1 MYFPKLSK
9 ISLMIINEGSK
20 FQVCFHPSEII
31 DGCCA
36 RKKKKQFYSRICSL
50 GGYLCISTHILAMLT
65 ELPGIKINQKNLGG
79 NSIHEYLEKLEG
91 RNEDWT

>member
-9 ISLMIINEGSK
+9 ISLMIINEGRK

-36 RKKKKQFYSRICSL
+36 RKKKTVLFEDLFPGRLSMYIYS
-50 GGYLCISTHILAMLT
+50 HI
-65 ELPGIKINQKNLGG
+65 G
-79 NSIHEYLEKLEG
+79 NV
-91 RNEDWT
+91 N